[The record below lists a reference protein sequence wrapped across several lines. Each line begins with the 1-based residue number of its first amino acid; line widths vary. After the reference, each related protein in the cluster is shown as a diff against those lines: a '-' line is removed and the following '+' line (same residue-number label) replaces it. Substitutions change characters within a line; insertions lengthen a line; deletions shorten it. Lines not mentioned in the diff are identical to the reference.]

1 MCTVLVNGCPSRQQ
15 IDVHICVTS
24 DLLGRNAY
32 TVTVSN
38 PTNDWLN
45 IAELPISWD
54 AAALGGSQ
62 VFVDILLVGYRQE
75 GNPGQEQVR
84 EASYFSF
91 IT

>member
-1 MCTVLVNGCPSRQQ
+1 MFTVLVYECPSRQQ
-15 IDVHICVTS
+15 VDVHICVSS

-45 IAELPISWD
+45 IAELQISWD

-75 GNPGQEQVR
+75 GNPGQEQVG
-84 EASYFSF
+84 EA
-91 IT
+91 

>member
-1 MCTVLVNGCPSRQQ
+1 MLVNGCPSGQQ
-15 IDVHICVTS
+15 IDYTPVLRA

-45 IAELPISWD
+45 IAELQISWD

-75 GNPGQEQVR
+75 GNPGQEQVG
-84 EASYFSF
+84 EA
-91 IT
+91 